1 MLRIAVLLLVALLAL
16 ILVAATWQ
24 RRLLF
29 FPTHESGNNGL
40 SEWRHGQELIGF
52 AREVPAPLNVWLM
65 LHGNGGQASDRAY
78 ALPSFSRNDSVFI
91 LEYPGYGARPGEP
104 SRASLDAAARQA
116 YRLLRERFP
125 RTPVCVLGESLGSGP
140 ASVLSGEHP
149 PPDKIVLVA
158 PFDQLHRVAAY
169 HYPFL
174 PVRLLLSDD
183 WDNVQSLRGYGGRVE
198 IFGMRDDEVIPDR
211 FAKALADSKQG
222 ALFREI
228 EGGHNDWAAGGEVAI
243 RNP

>member
-40 SEWRHGQELIGF
+40 SEWRHRQELLGF

-78 ALPSFSRNDSVFI
+78 ALPSFSPKDSVFI
-91 LEYPGYGARPGEP
+91 LEYPGYGQRPGEP
-104 SRASLDAAARQA
+104 SRASLDAAAGQA

-140 ASVLSGEHP
+140 ASVLAGEDP

-183 WDNVQSLRGYGGRVE
+183 WDNVKSLRGYGGRVE
-198 IFGMRDDEVIPDR
+198 IFGMREDEVIPAR
-211 FAKALADSKQG
+211 FAKALADSKPG
-222 ALFREI
+222 ALLREI
-228 EGGHNDWAAGGEVAI
+228 EGGHNDWAAGGKVAI